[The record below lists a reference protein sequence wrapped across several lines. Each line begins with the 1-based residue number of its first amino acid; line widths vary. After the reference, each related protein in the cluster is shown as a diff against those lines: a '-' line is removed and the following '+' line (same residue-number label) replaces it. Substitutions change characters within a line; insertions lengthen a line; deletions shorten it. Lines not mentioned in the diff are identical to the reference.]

1 MIDGGLALCL
11 ISHPEGKPFLR
22 FASVKSIFPNGGVR
36 PMNKW
41 QAIVEVVRLV
51 PARQR
56 GRVILLG
63 LALLGTPVASLVVAA
78 KPLVQALVK

>member
-1 MIDGGLALCL
+1 
-11 ISHPEGKPFLR
+11 
-22 FASVKSIFPNGGVR
+22 
-36 PMNKW
+36 MNKW

-56 GRVILLG
+56 GRVILLS